1 MENPPPGETSKSST
15 GLDENIAALLSYIFG
30 WVSGLVFF
38 LIEKNSRF
46 VRFHAMQSLILSGGF
61 GIIMSILW
69 FVAIFLSLIVGYAS
83 NLLGSLIW
91 LLGMLLISVISLG
104 VLIGWVM
111 CLVKAFNKEYF
122 KLPFIGNYAEKF
134 SAK

>member
-61 GIIMSILW
+61 GIILFILW